1 MAVRRQDYPKGHVML
16 TTRINNRLITIR
28 TDVTLPVAIK
38 MLYAKCLSRP
48 VVGST
53 TAAHGDWPAIAYGV
67 APLSKEAQYWIV
79 FNE

>member
-1 MAVRRQDYPKGHVML
+1 MSIL
-16 TTRINNRLITIR
+16 NTRVNNRLITIR
-28 TDVTLPVAIK
+28 TDVTLLVAIK

-67 APLSKEAQYWIV
+67 APLFDPAIFRPIDFKGYRYWQY
-79 FNE
+79 